1 MAKTGDAY
9 TLSGPALIAADG
21 VESLVRGQLGVALEG
36 EQAITYRFSR
46 ASVGTK
52 SNSRSSIRSTT
63 FLSVVKALAGRRPP
77 GPRSRVHRR
86 HDTVTSGAAFG

>member
-52 SNSRSSIRSTT
+52 SNSRSSIPRAAGLISRKKCRNRSAVEAPAVILFPGGKT
-63 FLSVVKALAGRRPP
+63 AGKE
-77 GPRSRVHRR
+77 
-86 HDTVTSGAAFG
+86 